1 MKIYLVNNKFYINDL
16 DEAIEKAKFIIRK
29 RYSNDV
35 TLYPCN
41 KWKITQGRKGGF
53 CVKSLIDY
61 NKISNIIGNVNYLKV
76 TIRTIEIKDQK

>member
-1 MKIYLVNNKFYINDL
+1 MKVYLVNNKFYINDL
-16 DEAIEKAKFIIRK
+16 DKAIGKAKFIIRK

-41 KWKITQGRKGGF
+41 KWKITQGKKGGL

-61 NKISNIIGNVNYLKV
+61 NEVSNIIGNINHLKV
-76 TIRTIEIKDQK
+76 IIKIINIKE